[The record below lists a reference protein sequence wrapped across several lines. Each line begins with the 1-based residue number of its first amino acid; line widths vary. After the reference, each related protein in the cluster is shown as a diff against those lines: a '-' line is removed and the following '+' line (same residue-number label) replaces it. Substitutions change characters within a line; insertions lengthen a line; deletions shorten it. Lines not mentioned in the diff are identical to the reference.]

1 MYTKGDEPSSLPE
14 NTKGAM
20 PLNLLIELWEKLLG
34 EYDPLNPPNM
44 YGETIQDTIFYLKNP
59 ETNAERI
66 QGRTDVVEWLRWHG
80 GIMDFITMHHE
91 EEWQSMIAKWD
102 INP

>member
-1 MYTKGDEPSSLPE
+1 MKAGDVEQLQ
-14 NTKGAM
+14 G
-20 PLNLLIELWEKLLG
+20 L
-34 EYDPLNPPNM
+34 
-44 YGETIQDTIFYLKNP
+44 
-59 ETNAERI
+59 ERI
-66 QGRTDVVEWLRWHG
+66 EGRTEVVELFRWHG